1 MSRIEQSLTRLKAEN
16 RKALIPY
23 ITAGDPYPGV
33 TVGLMHELVAAG
45 ADIIELGVP
54 FSDPMADGPV
64 IQKAVENALEHDVS
78 LNDVLAMVEQF
89 RAQDSDT
96 PVVLMGYLNPVEQ
109 MGYAE
114 FAQAC
119 KRVGVD
125 GVLTVDLPP
134 EEAADLTEQLA
145 KQAVDRIFLLS
156 PTSRPDRIKL
166 IAKHAS
172 GYIYYVSLK
181 GITGA
186 NTLDIASVAEKMAE
200 IRAVTEIPV
209 GVGFGIKNAELAA
222 SVAEVAD
229 AVVVGS
235 ALVSRLHTI
244 YQTRQT
250 LSDASLLEPALKE
263 AVAELIHSMRTAMD
277 AATSQS

>member
-134 EEAADLTEQLA
+134 EEAADLTEQLV

-235 ALVSRLHTI
+235 ALVSRLHNI
-244 YQTRQT
+244 YQARQA